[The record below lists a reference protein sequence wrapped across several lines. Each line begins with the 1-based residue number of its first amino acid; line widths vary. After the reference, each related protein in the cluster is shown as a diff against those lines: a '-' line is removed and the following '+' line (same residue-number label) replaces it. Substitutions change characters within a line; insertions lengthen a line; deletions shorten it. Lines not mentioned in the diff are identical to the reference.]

1 MLSLDQ
7 KFPNEEKVVSQTNPQ
22 DSASNI
28 LRNHYGNLS
37 LCLHNLNSVAQILWE
52 EKVISDS
59 TLSIINGVGRSQS
72 EIKGVLFKA
81 IRGAVHSNHHNLLVF
96 ANVLNSTTE
105 NMTFGYTILKDYG
118 QLQTISII
126 IIVSLL
132 LTARLIEGHE
142 AQTCKGI

>member
-1 MLSLDQ
+1 MSLDQ
-7 KFPNEEKVVSQTNPQ
+7 RFPNEEKTVFQTHPR

-37 LCLHNLNSVAQILWE
+37 LCLHNLINVAQILWE

-59 TLSIINGVGRSQS
+59 TLSVINGVGRSES

-81 IRGAVHSNHHNLLVF
+81 IRGAVHSNHHNLQIF
-96 ANVLNSTTE
+96 ANVLNRTTE
-105 NMTFGYTILKDYG
+105 NLPFGYTILKDYG

-126 IIVSLL
+126 FY
-132 LTARLIEGHE
+132 HFY
-142 AQTCKGI
+142 